1 MKNLV
6 IGFLLSI
13 PICIM
18 CVNAWDKP
26 VQANGKHFVS
36 YVTNNEE
43 KALGVD
49 YGQERPE
56 YEPTPLH
63 IEATAYCLT
72 GTMANGEQVREGVCA
87 MARKYIGMTAI
98 VYTEDGKLIGTYE
111 VCDTGADERIVNGD
125 CIDIWNPSKEWCKEF
140 GRQKVIVF
148 LVGNQNENI

>member
-36 YVTNNEE
+36 HVENNEE

-49 YGQERPE
+49 YRKERPE

-72 GTMANGEQVREGVCA
+72 GTMANGDQVRQGVCA

-98 VYTEDGKLIGTYE
+98 VYTEDYELIGIYE
-111 VCDTGADERIVNGD
+111 VCDTGADERIVSGE
-125 CIDIWNPSKEWCKEF
+125 CIDIWNESEDWCKEF
-140 GRQKVIVF
+140 GRKNVIVY
-148 LVGNQNENI
+148 LVDAKG

>member
-63 IEATAYCLT
+63 IEATAYCLH
-72 GTMANGEQVREGVCA
+72 GTMANGDQVRQGVCA
-87 MARKYIGMTAI
+87 IARKYIGMTAI
-98 VYTEDGKLIGTYE
+98 VYTEDYELIGIYE
-111 VCDTGADERIVNGD
+111 VCDTGADERIVSGD
-125 CIDIWNPSKEWCKEF
+125 CIDIWNESEDWCKEF
-140 GRQKVIVF
+140 GRKNVIVY
-148 LVGNQNENI
+148 LVDAKG